1 MNEYFG
7 VTVIEVAYFVE
18 TFAFIKV
25 IVLEI

>member
-25 IVLEI
+25 IVPEI